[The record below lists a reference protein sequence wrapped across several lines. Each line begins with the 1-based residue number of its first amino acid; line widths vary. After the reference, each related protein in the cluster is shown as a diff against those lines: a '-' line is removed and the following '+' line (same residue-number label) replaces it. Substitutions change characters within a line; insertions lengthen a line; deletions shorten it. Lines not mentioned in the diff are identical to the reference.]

1 MLWFVQ
7 KYSVDLALWA
17 HHHSYQRTCPVY
29 QEVCV
34 SNGAAPVHVVIGM
47 AGRELAIDLIP

>member
-1 MLWFVQ
+1 MILQ
-7 KYSVDLALWA
+7 KFAVDVALWG

-29 QEVCV
+29 RQKCC
-34 SNGAAPVHVVIGM
+34 SNGKAPVHVVIGM

>member
-1 MLWFVQ
+1 MILQ
-7 KYSVDLALWA
+7 KFAVDVALWG

-29 QEVCV
+29 RQKCR
-34 SNGAAPVHVVIGM
+34 SDGKAPVHVVIGM